1 MYCIK
6 CGVKLADTEK
16 KCPLC
21 GTVPYHPDISR
32 IELDPIYPANQYPLT
47 KISPIG
53 ILVTVSAAFLLA
65 ILITLICD
73 LRFSGAVSWS
83 GFVIG
88 GISVAYELF
97 ILPFWFEKPNPVI
110 FVPCGFVATGLY
122 LLYINLATNGDWF
135 LSFAFPVVGIL
146 GIITTAVVTLMK
158 YVRSGGLF
166 IFGGAFIALGM
177 FIPLVE
183 FLINYT
189 FGIKQVLLW
198 SFYPLAG
205 FVFIGG
211 MMIFFAV
218 CRPAR
223 EKMER
228 KFFI

>member
-32 IELDPIYPANQYPLT
+32 IELGPLYPDNQYPLT

-53 ILVTVSAAFLLA
+53 ILVTISAAFLLA
-65 ILITLICD
+65 ILLTLICD
-73 LRFSGAVSWS
+73 LRFSCAVSWS

-97 ILPFWFEKPNPVI
+97 VLPFWFEKPNPVI
-110 FVPCGFVATGLY
+110 FVPCGFAATGLY
-122 LLYINLATNGDWF
+122 LMYINLATNGDWF

-158 YVRSGGLF
+158 YVRRGGLL
-166 IFGGAFIALGM
+166 IFGGAFITLGL
-177 FIPLVE
+177 FIPLIE

-189 FGIKQVLLW
+189 FGIKDVLMW

-205 FVFIGG
+205 LMFIGG
-211 MMIFFAV
+211 IMIFFAV

-223 EKMER
+223 EKIER